1 MSIIK
6 WRPHAFD
13 PFSDLLD
20 LQNEMNRLFDTSLDR
35 SVKKGQSLLGAA
47 WAPAVDIYD
56 NKDSLVIKADL
67 PGLTQKDIDVSVED
81 DVLTIKGEKKK
92 ENEIKEDN
100 YYRFE
105 RAYGYFERKFSL
117 PANVDASKINAK
129 YKEGVLELKLPKSEE
144 KKPKEIKVNI
154 N

>member
-1 MSIIK
+1 M
-6 WRPHAFD
+6 
-13 PFSDLLD
+13 
-20 LQNEMNRLFDTSLDR
+20 
-35 SVKKGQSLLGAA
+35 
-47 WAPAVDIYD
+47 
-56 NKDSLVIKADL
+56 
-67 PGLTQKDIDVSVED
+67 
-81 DVLTIKGEKKK
+81 TIKGEKKK